1 VDLIKKASKL
11 LGWVSL
17 LFLISLWS
25 PLFFFLSI
33 IHAQQGSGDTSSED
47 RIVQRIK
54 DEVLKAF
61 REGDFFQ
68 QAIDQGVQR
77 FFQKQRDSEE
87 EARAAQDRLASEKAK
102 NVRRVSA
109 SRDHIYG
116 NSNALI
122 SLIVYAD
129 FECPY
134 CKTFHHTAKTIVQE
148 YNGNVNLVY
157 RHFPLSFHN
166 PGAQKEAEASECVN
180 ELGGNDGFWNYA
192 DAIYARTSSNGNGFP
207 LTGLAPLV
215 KELGMDAD
223 RFQKCL
229 DNQKYE
235 KRVQEDVVEGGQI
248 GITGT
253 PANILLHSQT
263 GEAVMKFGALP
274 LEAFKTEI
282 DKMLK

>member
-1 VDLIKKASKL
+1 VNTSSRLWKVFIVFGAF
-11 LGWVSL
+11 W
-17 LFLISLWS
+17 ISE
-25 PLFFFLSI
+25 LFFIFP
-33 IHAQQGSGDTSSED
+33 AYGQENSGNQASFE
-47 RIVQRIK
+47 QRIIQK
-54 DEVLKAF
+54 LKEEIIKEL
-61 REGDFFQ
+61 REGDLFQ

-77 FFQKQRDSEE
+77 FFQKQRDSEG

-116 NSNALI
+116 NSNAPI

-134 CKTFHHTAKTIVQE
+134 CKTFHQTAKDIVKV

-157 RHFPLSFHN
+157 RHYPLSFHN
-166 PGAQKEAEASECVN
+166 PGAQKEAEASECGS
-180 ELGGNDGFWNYA
+180 ELGGNDACWNYA
-192 DAIYARTSSNGNGFP
+192 DAIYARTQSNGNGFP
-207 LTGLAPLV
+207 LTGLSPLA

-229 DNQKYE
+229 DNQRYQQ
-235 KRVQEDVVEGGQI
+235 RVQEDVVEGGQI

>member
-1 VDLIKKASKL
+1 MNTSSRLWKVFIVFGAF
-11 LGWVSL
+11 W
-17 LFLISLWS
+17 ISE
-25 PLFFFLSI
+25 LFFIFP
-33 IHAQQGSGDTSSED
+33 AYGQENSGNQASFE
-47 RIVQRIK
+47 QRIIQK
-54 DEVLKAF
+54 LKEEIIKEL
-61 REGDFFQ
+61 REGDLFQ

-77 FFQKQRDSEE
+77 FFQKQRDSEG

-116 NSNALI
+116 NSNAPI

-134 CKTFHHTAKTIVQE
+134 CKTFHQTAKDIVKV
-148 YNGNVNLVY
+148 YNGNVNLIY
-157 RHFPLSFHN
+157 RHYPLSFHN

-180 ELGGNDGFWNYA
+180 ELGGNDAFWNYA
-192 DAIYARTSSNGNGFP
+192 DAIYARTQSNGNGFP
-207 LTGLAPLV
+207 LTGLSPLA